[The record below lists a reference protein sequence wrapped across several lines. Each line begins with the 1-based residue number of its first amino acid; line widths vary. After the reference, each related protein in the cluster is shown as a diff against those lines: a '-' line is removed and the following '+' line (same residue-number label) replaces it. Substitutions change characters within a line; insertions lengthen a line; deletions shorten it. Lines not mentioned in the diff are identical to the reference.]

1 MKYNA
6 FLSGVI
12 FLLSAFHHVASRG
25 LSSESEAVPSSAG
38 YYSAEMGGVDDP
50 VIEVLRR
57 STGGEEGIRDAL
69 RYLDALDK
77 FYGEAGRPSEE
88 YLVEKRT
95 ANKFM
100 DDVELK
106 MAQMSRPRFGKR
118 SMSRSFDGTRHLYQ
132 KGL

>member
-25 LSSESEAVPSSAG
+25 LSSESEAVPSSAS

-57 STGGEEGIRDAL
+57 STGGEDGIRDAL

-77 FYGEAGRPSEE
+77 FYGEAGRP
-88 YLVEKRT
+88 
-95 ANKFM
+95 
-100 DDVELK
+100 
-106 MAQMSRPRFGKR
+106 RFGKR
-118 SMSRSFDGTRHLYQ
+118 SMSRSFDNTRHLYQ

>member
-1 MKYNA
+1 MKVTSSRLFFSDQKASSYR
-6 FLSGVI
+6 FLKA
-12 FLLSAFHHVASRG
+12 LSHLQG
-25 LSSESEAVPSSAG
+25 LPSESEAAPSSAG

-118 SMSRSFDGTRHLYQ
+118 SMSRSFDG
-132 KGL
+132 